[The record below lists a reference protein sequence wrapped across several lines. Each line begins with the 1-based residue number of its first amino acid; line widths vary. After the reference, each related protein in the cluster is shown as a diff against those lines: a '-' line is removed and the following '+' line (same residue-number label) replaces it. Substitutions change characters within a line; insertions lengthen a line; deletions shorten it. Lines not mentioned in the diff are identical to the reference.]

1 MDRRRIGKTALW
13 ATPLGFGGAP
23 LGNLLA
29 TVSEADGAGAIA
41 AAWASGCRYFD
52 TAPFYGYG
60 LSERRI
66 GDGLRERPRDQFLLS
81 TKIGR
86 LIRRGEHESKHAEG
100 FRSPLPFHAVY
111 DYSYDGVMR
120 SLEDSYQRL
129 GLDRIDIALIH
140 DIGRLT
146 HGERHDEIMKTAM
159 TGGYRALDELRRN
172 GQVGA
177 IGLGVNEIAVCEKAM
192 GLGDFDCFLLAG
204 RYTLLEQEPLNG
216 FFPACQ
222 ARGISIIIG
231 GPFNSGILVRA
242 NRRNATYNY
251 VAAPK
256 AIRERVRQ
264 LSAICASHGVALPD
278 AALQFCLAHPV
289 VASVIPGAR
298 NAAETAS
305 HWQMLKAKIPAAFWE
320 ELRAT
325 GLLHP
330 AAPVPKRRPRPP
342 SKR

>member
-1 MDRRRIGKTALW
+1 MDRRRIGKTDLKV
-13 ATPLGFGGAP
+13 TPLGFGGAP

-29 TVSEADGAGAIA
+29 PVSEANA
-41 AAWASGCRYFD
+41 AAALATAWRSGCRYFD

-60 LSERRI
+60 LSERRT
-66 GDGLRERPRDQFLLS
+66 GDGLRANPRARYLLS
-81 TKIGR
+81 TKVGR
-86 LIRRGEHESKHAEG
+86 LIRPGGHPSKATEG
-100 FRSPLPFHAVY
+100 FHSPLPFHAVF

-120 SLEDSYQRL
+120 SLEDSYLRL
-129 GLDRIDIALIH
+129 GLDRIDIALMH

-146 HGERHDEIMKTAM
+146 HGERHPEIMRTAM
-159 TGGYRALDELRRN
+159 GGGYRALEELRRN

-177 IGLGVNEIAVCEKAM
+177 IGLGVNEIAVCEEAM
-192 GLGDFDCFLLAG
+192 GAGDFDCFLLAG

-242 NRRNATYNY
+242 GRAGGTYNY
-251 VAAPK
+251 QTAPVA
-256 AIRERVRQ
+256 IQERVRK
-264 LSAICASHGVALPD
+264 LSAICAAHRVGLPD
-278 AALQFCLAHPV
+278 AALQFCLAHRV

-298 NAAETAS
+298 NAAEAAS
-305 HWQMLKAKIPAAFWE
+305 HARMLKARIPAAFWE
-320 ELRAT
+320 ELRAA

-330 AAPVPKRRPRPP
+330 VAPVPKPNFRRKA
-342 SKR
+342 KR

>member
-1 MDRRRIGKTALW
+1 MDRRRIGKTDLW

-23 LGNLLA
+23 LGNLFSP
-29 TVSEADGAGAIA
+29 VSEADAAEALA
-41 AAWASGCRYFD
+41 AAWTSGCRYFD

-66 GDGLRERPRDQFLLS
+66 GEGLRQRPREQFLLS
-81 TKIGR
+81 SKVGR
-86 LIRRGEHESKHAEG
+86 LIRPGEDESKKTER

-120 SLEDSYQRL
+120 SIEDSYQRL
-129 GLDRIDIALIH
+129 GLDRIDIALMH

-146 HGERHDEIMKTAM
+146 HGARHGEIMKAAM
-159 TGGYRALDELRRN
+159 SGGYRALDELRRN

-177 IGLGVNEIAVCEKAM
+177 IGLGVNEIAVCQEAM
-192 GLGDFDCFLLAG
+192 SSGDFDCFLLAG

-216 FFPACQ
+216 FFVTCQ
-222 ARGISIIIG
+222 AKGISIVIG

-242 NRRNATYNY
+242 GRPDATYNY
-251 VAAPK
+251 AAAPE
-256 AIRERVRQ
+256 AIRKRVKK

-298 NAAETAS
+298 NAAETTS
-305 HWQMLKAKIPAAFWE
+305 HRQMLKAKIPAAFWD
-320 ELRAT
+320 ELRAA

-330 AAPVPKRRPRPP
+330 AAPTP
-342 SKR
+342 SGAA